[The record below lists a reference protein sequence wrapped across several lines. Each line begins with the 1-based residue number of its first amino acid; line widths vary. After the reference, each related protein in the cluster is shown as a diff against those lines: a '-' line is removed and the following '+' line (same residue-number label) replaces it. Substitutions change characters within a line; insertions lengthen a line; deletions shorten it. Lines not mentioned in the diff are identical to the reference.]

1 MKSLDMLNYIESK
14 KMGEKFESTQ
24 NKSEQLKDK
33 INEASIKMQQAKN
46 DMENN
51 TNKRIESD
59 NEICNKLDLLWK
71 LSKNIVYNF
80 IDITREEFNLLS
92 ATQSNTIYRIR
103 ESDGTVTIIMGNN
116 E

>member
-1 MKSLDMLNYIESK
+1 MLNYIESK
-14 KMGEKFESTQ
+14 KIGEKFEDIQ
-24 NKSEQLKDK
+24 NESEQLKNK
-33 INEASIKMQQAKN
+33 IDETNIEIQQVKN
-46 DMENN
+46 NMEDN

-59 NEICNKLDLLWK
+59 NEIRSKLDLLWK
-71 LSKNIVYNF
+71 LSENIVYNF

-103 ESDGTVTIIMGNN
+103 ESDGTVTVIMGNN